1 MEKTGLTNSQPYDI
15 IIIVN
20 EREVELFMTRQIDI
34 TKCRIDF
41 LKQFDYYVRNIIGDD
56 DITVNIWLAGG
67 LPDGYTDEDLKEIA
81 IDDELW
87 LDCVNCFAECCKLG
101 GVL

>member
-1 MEKTGLTNSQPYDI
+1 MTISQFYDI
-15 IIIVN
+15 IIIEN
-20 EREVELFMTRQIDI
+20 EREVELLMARQTDI
-34 TKCRIDF
+34 TKCRIEF

-87 LDCVNCFAECCKLG
+87 LDCVKCFAECCRLG

>member
-20 EREVELFMTRQIDI
+20 EREVELLMTRQIDI
-34 TKCRIDF
+34 TKRRIDF

-67 LPDGYTDEDLKEIA
+67 VPDGYTGEDLKEIA

-87 LDCVNCFAECCKLG
+87 SDCVNCFAECCRLG

>member
-1 MEKTGLTNSQPYDI
+1 MTKQIAI
-15 IIIVN
+15 IKY
-20 EREVELFMTRQIDI
+20 RVE
-34 TKCRIDF
+34 F

-67 LPDGYTDEDLKEIA
+67 VPDGYSDEDLKERA

-87 LDCVNCFAECCKLG
+87 LNCVNCFAKCCRLQG
-101 GVL
+101 IIN

>member
-1 MEKTGLTNSQPYDI
+1 MRLTISQFYDI
-15 IIIVN
+15 IIIEN
-20 EREVELFMTRQIDI
+20 EREVELLMTKQTDI
-34 TKCRIDF
+34 TKCRIEF
-41 LKQFDYYVRNIIGDD
+41 LKQFDYYVRNTIGND

-67 LPDGYTDEDLKEIA
+67 VPDGYTDEDLKEIA

-87 LDCVNCFAECCKLG
+87 FDCVECFAECCRLG

>member
-1 MEKTGLTNSQPYDI
+1 MEKTGLTNNQPYDI

-20 EREVELFMTRQIDI
+20 EREVELLMIRQIDI

-67 LPDGYTDEDLKEIA
+67 VPDGYTDEDLKEIA
-81 IDDELW
+81 INDELW
-87 LDCVNCFAECCKLG
+87 LDCVNCFAECCRLG

>member
-1 MEKTGLTNSQPYDI
+1 
-15 IIIVN
+15 
-20 EREVELFMTRQIDI
+20 MTRQIDMI
-34 TKCRIDF
+34 TYRIDF

-67 LPDGYTDEDLKEIA
+67 VPDGYTDEDLKEIA
-81 IDDELW
+81 TYDDLW

-101 GVL
+101 GVF

>member
-1 MEKTGLTNSQPYDI
+1 
-15 IIIVN
+15 
-20 EREVELFMTRQIDI
+20 MTKQTDI
-34 TKCRIDF
+34 TKCRIEF
-41 LKQFDYYVRNIIGDD
+41 LKQFDYYVRNIIGND

-87 LDCVNCFAECCKLG
+87 LDCVKCFAECCRLG
-101 GVL
+101 GVLQRKLRCVASLDSPTFFILRG

>member
-1 MEKTGLTNSQPYDI
+1 MEKTGLTNNQPYDI

-20 EREVELFMTRQIDI
+20 EREVELLMIRQIDI

-67 LPDGYTDEDLKEIA
+67 VPDGYTDEDLKEIA

-87 LDCVNCFAECCKLG
+87 LDCVNCFAECCRLG